1 MAGTNAQKQR
11 VLRINVRF
19 IMKILK
25 QMWITFKEKRFD
37 LLFNFIAMIA
47 GILIAF
53 QLDGCARQKS
63 MNEETITRIGIMYL
77 ETQYNI
83 TNASEIYT
91 TYSDANSLNIRMG
104 RLENSAASLVLQ
116 NENVFHVLTPS
127 QVSLIQSYIDALNL
141 VNQMNE
147 RYFEH
152 LDTVGYKTTY
162 NGRLARTKLRENAA
176 SFLAVSY
183 VFEKEFKNFFNKK
196 RNELRK
202 IKEIEATIKVAKRKI
217 LDGKFKLNK

>member
-1 MAGTNAQKQR
+1 
-11 VLRINVRF
+11 
-19 IMKILK
+19 MKILR
-25 QMWITFKEKRFD
+25 QMWITLKEKRFD

-53 QLDGCARQKS
+53 QLEGCARQRS

-83 TNASEIYT
+83 TNAGEIYD
-91 TYSDANSLNIRMG
+91 TYLDVNSLAIRMG

-127 QVSLIQSYIDALNL
+127 QVSLVQSYINTLNL

-147 RYFEH
+147 RYVEH
-152 LDTVGYKTTY
+152 LDTVGYKKTD

-183 VFEKEFKNFFNKK
+183 VFEKEFKNYFDKK
-196 RNELRK
+196 SNELRK
-202 IKEIEATIKVAKRKI
+202 IREMEATIKVAKQKI
-217 LDGKFKLNK
+217 LDGKFKLGK